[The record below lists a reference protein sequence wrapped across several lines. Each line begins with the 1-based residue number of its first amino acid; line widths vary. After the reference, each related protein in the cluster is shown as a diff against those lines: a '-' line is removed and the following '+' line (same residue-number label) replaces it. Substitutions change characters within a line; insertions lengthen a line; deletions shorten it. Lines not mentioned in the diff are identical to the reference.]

1 MSGTEDLKRT
11 PLHPLYASYGAKTID
26 FGGWE
31 MPVQYSSILA
41 EHAAVRSRAGLFDVS
56 HMGEIDVTGPQ
67 ALRCLQHLV
76 TNNVARL
83 QIGQALYSPCCYEDG
98 GTVDDVLIYR
108 TGEENYMVVVN
119 ASNIEKDLAWM
130 RAHALGAVITD
141 RSQDVVLLA
150 LQGPLAESM
159 LQTLTAYPL
168 ETIGY
173 YRFAQDVDVAGSS
186 CIVSRTGY
194 TGEDGFELY
203 ASAADGPA
211 LYEALMSAGM
221 QDGLLPVGLGARDT
235 LRLEARLPLY
245 GHELL
250 EDISPLEAGLS
261 TFVKFDKGP
270 FIGRDALLAQK
281 EQGIPRKLI
290 GFELTDRGIAR
301 AGYSVLADG
310 VVIGH
315 VTSGTMGP
323 TVKKSIGL
331 ALVEREYGEIG
342 RQIAVDIRGQ
352 HVAAM
357 IVKTPFY
364 KRIST
369 SPQV

>member
-1 MSGTEDLKRT
+1 MSDTGELKRT

-56 HMGEIDVTGPQ
+56 HMGEIEVTGPQ
-67 ALRCLQHLV
+67 ALDCLQHLV
-76 TNNVARL
+76 TNDVARL
-83 QIGQALYSPCCYEDG
+83 QIGQALYSPCCYEHG

-108 TGEENYMVVVN
+108 TGQEDYMVVVN
-119 ASNIEKDLAWM
+119 ASNIEKDLAWI
-130 RAHALGAVITD
+130 REHARGAAITN

-150 LQGPLAESM
+150 LQGPMAATI
-159 LQTLTAYPL
+159 LQRLTAYPL
-168 ETIGY
+168 SELAY
-173 YRFAQDVDVAGSS
+173 YRFAQDVNVAGTS
-186 CIVSRTGY
+186 CLVSRTGY

-203 ASAADGPA
+203 ASAVDGPR
-211 LYEALMSAGM
+211 LYEQLMSAGQ

-250 EDISPLEAGLS
+250 ADISPLEAGLGS
-261 TFVKFDKGP
+261 FVKFDKGP
-270 FIGRDALLAQK
+270 FMGREALLAQK

-290 GFELTDRGIAR
+290 GFELTDRGIPR
-301 AGYSVLADG
+301 AGYSVYADG
-310 VVIGH
+310 IVIGH

-323 TVKKSIGL
+323 TLRKSIGL
-331 ALVEREYGEIG
+331 ALVDRAYGEIG
-342 RQIAVDIRGQ
+342 RPIAVDIRGQ
-352 HVAAM
+352 QVAAV

-364 KRIST
+364 KRDAPSAHA
-369 SPQV
+369 